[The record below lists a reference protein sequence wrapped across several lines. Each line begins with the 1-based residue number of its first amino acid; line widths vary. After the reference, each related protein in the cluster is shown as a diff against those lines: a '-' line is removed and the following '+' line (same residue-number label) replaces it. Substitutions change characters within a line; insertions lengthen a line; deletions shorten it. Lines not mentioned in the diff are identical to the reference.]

1 MQFNTN
7 SISVLRFCT
16 RSPSPTR
23 RGRRRWTS
31 WLQSGRSPCCPSP
44 AFPPGP
50 TTCHPCTSPLPCSS
64 LLSAGS
70 TSAPLRHKHRG
81 PVRDSKPIHPHL
93 PLGPYRLRKHL
104 WLLWSAS
111 FSQTR
116 GLWSTSSHTA
126 LWLWM
131 YQTAESSRS
140 RMGSLR
146 FMLFIVVHPVSG
158 WVIYI
163 NGYIH
168 QH

>member
-1 MQFNTN
+1 MTVLVQFNTN

-31 WLQSGRSPCCPSP
+31 WLQSGRSPCCHSP

-50 TTCHPCTSPLPCSS
+50 TTCHPCTCPLPCSS

-70 TSAPLRHKHRG
+70 TSAPLRHRHRG

-93 PLGPYRLRKHL
+93 PWGTYRLRKHL

-126 LWLWM
+126 LWPWCDCGCTRQLRVPV
-131 YQTAESSRS
+131 AE
-140 RMGSLR
+140 
-146 FMLFIVVHPVSG
+146 
-158 WVIYI
+158 WVL
-163 NGYIH
+163 
-168 QH
+168 